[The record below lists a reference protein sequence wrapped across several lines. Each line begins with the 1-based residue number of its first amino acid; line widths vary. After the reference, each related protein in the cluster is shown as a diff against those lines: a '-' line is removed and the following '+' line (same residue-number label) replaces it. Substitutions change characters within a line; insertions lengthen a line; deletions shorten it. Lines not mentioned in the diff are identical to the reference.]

1 MMIVPDNYGG
11 LEDQFSNYENSYFV
25 VLPAPLEKTVSYKG
39 GTSLGPKAIIN
50 ASQNME
56 LFDEEFFVSTCTMGI
71 HTKDEINCKQ
81 EMEIVMQQIEE
92 ESFKI
97 FNDNRFLCVLGGE
110 HSVSQAPIK
119 AANRAFDNLSVLQF
133 DAHLDLRDAYLG
145 DKYSHASVMSR
156 VEEILPIVQVGIRSF
171 SEEEYEKIKNGS
183 YNIFYAKDIHDNKT
197 WFNRAIEKLSE
208 NVYITFDIDAFD
220 PSLIPGTGTPEPG
233 GLSWYLVCDF
243 LKEVFFHRNVVGVDI
258 VEVAPQENSTVS
270 EFVASKLL
278 YKMMTYKYIKM
289 NDI

>member
-1 MMIVPDNYGG
+1 MNVPDNYGG
-11 LEDQFSNYENSYFV
+11 LEEDFSNYENSYFV
-25 VLPAPLEKTVSYKG
+25 VLPVPLEKTVSYNG

-56 LFDEEFFVSTCTMGI
+56 LFDEEFFVSACTLGI
-71 HTKDEINCKQ
+71 NTKNEIDCNQ
-81 EMEIVMQQIEE
+81 EMEKIMLDIEE

-97 FNDNRFLCVLGGE
+97 LNDNKFLCVLGGE
-110 HSVSQAPIK
+110 HSISQAPVK
-119 AANRAFDNLSVLQF
+119 AAKRIYKDISVLQF

-156 VEEILPIVQVGIRSF
+156 VEEVASSVQVGIRSF
-171 SEEEYEKIKNGS
+171 SEEEYDKIKNGN
-183 YNIFYAKDIHDNKT
+183 YNIFYAKDIHDNKS
-197 WFNRAIEKLSE
+197 WFNRAIENLSD

-220 PSLIPGTGTPEPG
+220 PSIIPGTGTPEPG
-233 GLSWYLVCDF
+233 GLGWYKTCDF
-243 LKEVFFHRNVVGVDI
+243 LKEVFFNRNVIGVDI
-258 VEVAPQENSTVS
+258 VEVAPQESSSVS

-289 NDI
+289 K

>member
-1 MMIVPDNYGG
+1 MDVPDNYGG
-11 LEDQFSNYENSYFV
+11 IEENYSNYENSYFV
-25 VLPAPLEKTVSYKG
+25 VLPVPLEKTVSYKG

-56 LFDEEFFVSTCTMGI
+56 LFDEEFFVSTCTRGI
-71 HTKDEINCKQ
+71 HTKNEINCDQKI
-81 EMEIVMQQIEE
+81 EKVMLEIEE

-97 FNDNRFLCVLGGE
+97 LNDKKFLCVLGGE
-110 HSVSQAPIK
+110 HSVSQAPVK
-119 AANRAFDNLSVLQF
+119 AAKRLYKDISVLQF

-156 VEEILPIVQVGIRSF
+156 VEEDAPIVQVGIRSF
-171 SEEEYEKIKNGS
+171 SEEEYEKIKNGN
-183 YNIFYAKDIHDNKT
+183 YNIFYAKDIHDNKS
-197 WFNRAIEKLSE
+197 WFNRAIERLSD

-220 PSLIPGTGTPEPG
+220 PSIIPGTGTPEPG

-243 LKEVFFHRNVVGVDI
+243 LKEVFFNRNVIGVDI
-258 VEVAPQENSTVS
+258 VEVAPQESSSVS

-289 NDI
+289 T

>member
-1 MMIVPDNYGG
+1 MIVPNNYGG
-11 LEDQFSNYENSYFV
+11 LEEDFSNYEKSYFV
-25 VLPAPLEKTVSYKG
+25 VLPVPLEKTVSYKG
-39 GTSLGPKAIIN
+39 GTALGPNAIIN

-56 LFDEEFFVSTCTMGI
+56 LLDEEFFVSTCTKGI
-71 HTKDEINCKQ
+71 HTKNEINCKLD
-81 EMEIVMQQIEE
+81 METVMKQIED
-92 ESFKI
+92 ESYNILK
-97 FNDNRFLCVLGGE
+97 DNKFLCVLGGE

-119 AANRAFDNLSVLQF
+119 AAKRIYKDLSVLQF

-156 VEEILPIVQVGIRSF
+156 VEEVSPIVQVGIRSF

-197 WFNRAIEKLSE
+197 WFNRAIENLSE

>member
-81 EMEIVMQQIEE
+81 EMEIVMKQIEE

-156 VEEILPIVQVGIRSF
+156 VEEILPIVQFGIRSF

-183 YNIFYAKDIHDNKT
+183 YNYFYAKDIHDNKT
-197 WFNRAIEKLSE
+197 WFNRAIENLSE

>member
-1 MMIVPDNYGG
+1 MIVPDNYGG
-11 LEDQFSNYENSYFV
+11 LEDEFSNYENSYFV
-25 VLPAPLEKTVSYKG
+25 VLPVPLEKTVSYKG
-39 GTSLGPKAIIN
+39 VTSLGPKAIIN

-56 LFDEEFFVSTCTMGI
+56 LFDEEFFVSTCTKGI
-71 HTKDEINCKQ
+71 HTKNEINCKQ
-81 EMEIVMQQIEE
+81 NMETVMQQIEE

-97 FNDNRFLCVLGGE
+97 LNDNRFLCVLGGE

-119 AANRAFDNLSVLQF
+119 AAKRVFKNLSVLQF

-145 DKYSHASVMSR
+145 DRYSHASVMSR

-171 SEEEYEKIKNGS
+171 SEEEYDKVKNGK
-183 YNIFYAKDIHDNKT
+183 YNIFYAKDIHDNKN
-197 WFNRAIEKLSE
+197 WFNRAIESLSE

-220 PSLIPGTGTPEPG
+220 PSLIPGTGTPEAG
-233 GLSWYLVCDF
+233 GLTWYLVCDF
-243 LKEVFFHRNVVGVDI
+243 LKEVFFHRNVIGVDV

-278 YKMMTYKYIKM
+278 YKIMTYKYIKM
-289 NDI
+289 NNI

>member
-1 MMIVPDNYGG
+1 MDVPDNYGG
-11 LEDQFSNYENSYFV
+11 LEDNFSNYENSYFV
-25 VLPAPLEKTVSYKG
+25 VLPVPLEKTVSYKG
-39 GTSLGPKAIIN
+39 GTSLGPEAIIN

-56 LFDEEFFVSTCTMGI
+56 LFDEEFFVSTCTLGI
-71 HTKDEINCKQ
+71 HTKNEIKCDQ
-81 EMEIVMQQIEE
+81 EMEKTMQEIEE

-97 FNDNRFLCVLGGE
+97 LNDKKFLCILGGE
-110 HSVSQAPIK
+110 HSVSQAPVK
-119 AANRAFDNLSVLQF
+119 AAKRVYKDLSVLQF

-156 VEEILPIVQVGIRSF
+156 VEEEVPIVQVGIRSF
-171 SEEEYEKIKNGS
+171 SEEEYGKIKKGK
-183 YNIFYAKDIHDNKT
+183 YNIFYAKDIHDNKS
-197 WFNRAIEKLSE
+197 WFNRALENLSE

-243 LKEVFFHRNVVGVDI
+243 LKEVFFNRNVVGVDI
-258 VEVAPQENSTVS
+258 VEVAPQESSTVS

-289 NDI
+289 T